1 MEQHTLENFKA
12 IDFHVKGNLRDLFAF
27 LGIKKYRKKRISTAS
42 DAMPESDPYV
52 NRLATAL
59 HPSRQYLKIEK
70 IIEETPT
77 TKTFRLVPNPE
88 KGTKSLA
95 YFQAGQYLSVKE
107 NVHGHEITR
116 AYSIASSPQDSL
128 NGFYDIT
135 IKKLPNG
142 FLTDYIWQN
151 WKIGSEVITSGPMGF
166 MYWSPIR
173 DSKTIVGI
181 AGGSGITPF
190 RSLAREICFGSM
202 KNEDVKMKLIYG
214 CSAENEIIFQKEFEE
229 LASKFADRFSFVLV
243 MSCEV
248 VNLKGCETGFITK
261 EIIKKYSDPS
271 KDSYFMCGPA
281 LMYDFV
287 TKELEALNVPLKR
300 IRREAYGEIK
310 DPKKFASYPKQAF
323 DKIYTINVR
332 TKSEQISIKANGS
345 ESLLVALERAKF
357 KVPSACRSGECQF
370 CRTLLIKGDV
380 WVSPESDGRRQ
391 ADKKFGY
398 IHPCVSF
405 PLSDLELQLP
415 NSDE

>member
-1 MEQHTLENFKA
+1 MEQHTQETFKA

-27 LGIKKYRKKRISTAS
+27 LGVKKYRKKRISSAS

-52 NRLATAL
+52 NRLANSL
-59 HPSRQYLKIEK
+59 HPARQYLKIES
-70 IIEETPT
+70 IIDETPT

-88 KGTKSLA
+88 KGTNALA
-95 YFQAGQYLSVKE
+95 YFQAGQYLSVKAKI
-107 NVHGHEITR
+107 NGHEITR

-151 WKIGSEVITSGPMGF
+151 WNVGSEVITSGPLGF

-173 DSKTIVGI
+173 DSTTVVGI

-190 RSLAREICFGSM
+190 RSLAREICYGSM
-202 KNEDVKMKLIYG
+202 KENGIKMKLIYG

-229 LASKFADRFSFVLV
+229 LAAKFSDRFSFVLV

-271 KDSYFMCGPA
+271 KDTYFMCGPA

-287 TKELEALNVPLKR
+287 TKELMALNVSLKR

-310 DPKKFASYPKQAF
+310 DPRKFETYPKAAF
-323 DKIYTINVR
+323 DKIYTIIVR
-332 TKSEQISIKANGS
+332 NKGESVSIKANGS
-345 ESLLVALERAKF
+345 ESLLIALERAKF

-370 CRTLLIKGDV
+370 CRTLLLNGEV
-380 WVSPESDGRRQ
+380 WVSPESDGRRE

-405 PLSDLELQLP
+405 PVSDLEVQLP
-415 NSDE
+415 NSDA